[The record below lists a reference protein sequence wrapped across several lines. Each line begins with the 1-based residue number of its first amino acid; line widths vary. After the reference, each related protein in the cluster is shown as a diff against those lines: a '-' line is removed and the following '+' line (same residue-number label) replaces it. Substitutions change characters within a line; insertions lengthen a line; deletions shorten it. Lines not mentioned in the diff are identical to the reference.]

1 MKLNDPEASA
11 QSLPRVSLLALLV
24 YVVTAI
30 GFVASISFTPYPGSM
45 ILKAVPIITLMFI
58 VRVTLS
64 GTLRTAML
72 GALLFSAVGDVCLEV
87 GVFLAGLSAFLVAQL
102 TYAWIFI
109 TRRNI
114 NTRSLIQAAVLLSG
128 LILVSGYVLIHTG
141 DMKIP
146 VAIYMTAIALMGLGA
161 ALHARPSA
169 MVFAGA
175 VLFITSDSL
184 IGINRFVHPVENARE
199 WIMVTYY
206 LAQFLLVYGV
216 IFHQEAQTTK
226 RG

>member
-1 MKLNDPEASA
+1 MKLNNPEESA
-11 QSLPRVSLLALLV
+11 LSLPLVNRQALWV

-30 GFVASISFTPYPGSM
+30 GFVVSISFTPYPGSM
-45 ILKAVPIITLMFI
+45 ILKAVPIVTLMFI
-58 VRVTLS
+58 VWVTLS
-64 GTLRTAML
+64 GKLRAAML
-72 GALLFSAVGDVCLEV
+72 VALLFSAVGDVCLEA

-102 TYAWIFI
+102 TYAWVFI
-109 TRRNI
+109 PRRNI
-114 NTRSLIQAAVLLSG
+114 NTLSLIQATVLVST
-128 LILVSGYVLIHTG
+128 LILISGYVLAHTG
-141 DMKIP
+141 DMKLP
-146 VAIYMTAIALMGLGA
+146 VAIYMTAITLMGLGA

-169 MVFAGA
+169 MIFAGA

-206 LAQFLLVYGV
+206 LAQILLVYGV
-216 IFHQEAQTTK
+216 IFHQEAQKTK